1 MDVAELLTGITI
13 GAAVVA
19 VVARLARRRAGDS
32 PRGAPAPGR
41 PAATSDER
49 TLARME
55 RMLAEVDEGV
65 VFFNE
70 AGGVVY
76 ANAAARRM
84 FADAGLSPG
93 PVLGHN
99 EIMSVVRRAQRFEA
113 VQDAVVSSW
122 PGPGAL
128 NVRAAP
134 VGDGEVVAV
143 LRDAG
148 EEQRLNQVR
157 RQFVVSASHEM
168 KTPVT
173 AIQAL
178 AEAGREALE
187 AHDPDAAD
195 RFVASLGDEASRL
208 GRLVQ
213 NLLDLARV
221 EDPTN
226 IARAPVDLG
235 RIAADVAAE
244 FSVEAAEKSLELK
257 VSAQPDVWTRG
268 EPSQV
273 RLAVKNLV
281 DNAVR
286 HTTEGEVL
294 IEVFRDGDDA
304 VLRVADT
311 GSGIPLSAQSRVFER
326 FFRVD
331 EGRDRESGGT
341 GLGLSIVKH
350 VVDLHGA
357 RVSLDS
363 ELGEG
368 STFTVR
374 FPAAEPPRG

>member
-1 MDVAELLTGITI
+1 MDVPELLTGIAI
-13 GAAVVA
+13 GAAAVA
-19 VVARLARRRAGDS
+19 VVARLARRRAGD
-32 PRGAPAPGR
+32 PARGAPAPGR

-55 RMLAEVDEGV
+55 RMLAEIAEGV
-65 VFFNE
+65 VFFND

-84 FADAGLSPG
+84 FADAGLALG
-93 PVLGHN
+93 PVLTNN
-99 EIMSVVRRAQRFEA
+99 ELMSLVRRAQRFDA
-113 VQDAVVSSW
+113 AQDAVVASW
-122 PGPGAL
+122 PGSGAL
-128 NVRAAP
+128 NVRATP

-143 LRDAG
+143 LRDAA
-148 EEQRLNQVR
+148 EEQRLDLVR

-178 AEAGREALE
+178 AEAGREALG
-187 AHDPDAAD
+187 ARDPDAAD
-195 RFVASLGDEASRL
+195 RFVASLGDEATRL

-226 IARAPVDLG
+226 IARAPVDLAS
-235 RIAADVAAE
+235 IAADVAAE
-244 FSVEAAEKSLELK
+244 FSADAGATSLDLK
-257 VSAQPDVWTRG
+257 VSAQPDVWARG

-273 RLAVKNLV
+273 RLALKNLV

-286 HTTEGEVL
+286 HTAEGEVL
-294 IEVFRDGDDA
+294 IEVYRDGDDA

-331 EGRDRESGGT
+331 EGRDRASGGT

-374 FPAAEPPRG
+374 FPAAEPPSG